1 VEARAEVDAQT
12 EMRSRAVDGDADDG
26 EMRSRGRSCG
36 RRVGRGDAGGG
47 AGGAGGC
54 EREQRQSGKGKSD
67 ERELEIMW
75 RLQLWE

>member
-1 VEARAEVDAQT
+1 VEARAEVDVRT

-26 EMRSRGRSCG
+26 EMRSCE
-36 RRVGRGDAGGG
+36 RRAGGGDAGEGV
-47 AGGAGGC
+47 GGAGGC

-67 ERELEIMW
+67 EREPEIVR